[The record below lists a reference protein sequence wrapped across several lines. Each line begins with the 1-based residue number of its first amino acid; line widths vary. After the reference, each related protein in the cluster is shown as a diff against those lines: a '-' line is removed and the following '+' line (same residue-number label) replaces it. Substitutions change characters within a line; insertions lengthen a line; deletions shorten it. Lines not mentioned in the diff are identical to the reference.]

1 MGWTC
6 VCVEQRRP
14 PLEQRLLRK
23 RKGLPLQ
30 KVLQVWEGLALVLR
44 VSEVQL
50 TMQRTRSA
58 PPTRGHTQA
67 EAATRQRG

>member
-14 PLEQRLLRK
+14 PLEQRLLWK
-23 RKGLPLQ
+23 RNGLPLQ

-44 VSEVQL
+44 ASEVQL
-50 TMQRTRSA
+50 TIQGTRSTHPHLKGGVLA
-58 PPTRGHTQA
+58 Q
-67 EAATRQRG
+67 